1 MKDFNLKELG
11 VIHMVID
18 MALENSDSLDA
29 PPHIIRTFESILEK
43 LQPLIDKECEIFNE
57 FQNLASQLE
66 DVELASRII
75 VKNPDAVTT
84 EYTNN

>member
-18 MALENSDSLDA
+18 MALENSDDLDA
-29 PPHIIRTFESILEK
+29 PPHIITTFESILAK
-43 LQPLIDKECEIFNE
+43 LQPLIDEQCEIFNE
-57 FQNLASQLE
+57 FQELTTQLA

-75 VKNPDAVTT
+75 AKNPDAVTT
-84 EYTNN
+84 EYTN

>member
-18 MALENSDSLDA
+18 MALENADDIDA
-29 PPHIIRTFESILEK
+29 PPHIVATFESILEK
-43 LQPLIDKECEIFNE
+43 LQPLIDAECAIFNE
-57 FQNLASQLE
+57 FQQLTTQLE

-75 VKNPDAVTT
+75 AKNPDAVTT
-84 EYTNN
+84 EYTN

>member
-18 MALENSDSLDA
+18 MALENADDIDA
-29 PPHIIRTFESILEK
+29 PPHIVATFKSILEK
-43 LQPLIDKECEIFNE
+43 LQPLIDAECAIFNE
-57 FQNLASQLE
+57 FQQLTTQLE

-75 VKNPDAVTT
+75 AKNPDAVTT
-84 EYTNN
+84 EYTN

>member
-18 MALENSDSLDA
+18 MALENADELNA
-29 PPHIIRTFESILEK
+29 PKEIVATFQSVLEK
-43 LQPLIDKECEIFNE
+43 LQPLIDRECQIFNE
-57 FQNLASQLE
+57 FQELTTQLE

-75 VKNPDAVTT
+75 TKNPDAVTT
-84 EYTNN
+84 EYN

>member
-18 MALENSDSLDA
+18 MALENADDIDA
-29 PPHIIRTFESILEK
+29 PPHIIKTFQSILEK
-43 LQPLIDKECEIFNE
+43 LQPLIDAECEIFNE
-57 FQNLASQLE
+57 FQELTSLLE

-75 VKNPDAVTT
+75 AKNPDAVTT
-84 EYTNN
+84 EYTN

>member
-18 MALENSDSLDA
+18 MALENADDIDA
-29 PPHIIRTFESILEK
+29 PPHIVATFQSILEK
-43 LQPLIDKECEIFNE
+43 LQPLIDAECEIFNE
-57 FQNLASQLE
+57 FQELTSLLE

-75 VKNPDAVTT
+75 AKNPDAVTT
-84 EYTNN
+84 EYTN

>member
-18 MALENSDSLDA
+18 MALENADDIDA
-29 PPHIIRTFESILEK
+29 PPHIVATFESILEK
-43 LQPLIDKECEIFNE
+43 LQPLIDAECAIFNE
-57 FQNLASQLE
+57 FQELTTQLE

-75 VKNPDAVTT
+75 AKNPDAVTT
-84 EYTNN
+84 EYTN

>member
-18 MALENSDSLDA
+18 MALENADDIDA
-29 PPHIIRTFESILEK
+29 PPHIVATFESILAK
-43 LQPLIDKECEIFNE
+43 LQPLIDKECEIYNE
-57 FQNLASQLE
+57 FQELTSQLE

>member
-18 MALENSDSLDA
+18 MALENADDIDA
-29 PPHIIRTFESILEK
+29 PPHIVATFESILEK

-57 FQNLASQLE
+57 FQQLTTQLE

-75 VKNPDAVTT
+75 AKNPDAVTT
-84 EYTNN
+84 EYTN

>member
-18 MALENSDSLDA
+18 MALENADDIDA
-29 PPHIIRTFESILEK
+29 PPHIVATFESILAK
-43 LQPLIDKECEIFNE
+43 LQPLIDKECAIFNE
-57 FQNLASQLE
+57 FQELTSLLD

-75 VKNPDAVTT
+75 AKNPNAVTT
-84 EYTNN
+84 EYTN

>member
-18 MALENSDSLDA
+18 MALENADELNA
-29 PPHIIRTFESILEK
+29 PKEIVATFQSILEK
-43 LQPLIDKECEIFNE
+43 LQPLIDKECAIFNE
-57 FQNLASQLE
+57 FQELTSQLE

-75 VKNPDAVTT
+75 YKNPDAVTT
-84 EYTNN
+84 EYN

>member
-18 MALENSDSLDA
+18 MALENADELDA
-29 PPHIIRTFESILEK
+29 PKEIVATFQSILEK
-43 LQPLIDKECEIFNE
+43 LQPLIDAECAIFNE
-57 FQNLASQLE
+57 FQELTTQLE

-75 VKNPDAVTT
+75 QKNPDAVTT
-84 EYTNN
+84 EYK

>member
-18 MALENSDSLDA
+18 MALENADDIDA
-29 PPHIIRTFESILEK
+29 PPHIVATFESILEK
-43 LQPLIDKECEIFNE
+43 LQPLIDAECAIFNE
-57 FQNLASQLE
+57 FQELTSLLE

-75 VKNPDAVTT
+75 AKNPDAVTT
-84 EYTNN
+84 EYTN

>member
-18 MALENSDSLDA
+18 MALDNADNIDA
-29 PPHIIRTFESILEK
+29 PPHIVATFESILEK
-43 LQPLIDKECEIFNE
+43 LQPLIDAECEIFNE
-57 FQNLASQLE
+57 FQELTTQLE

-75 VKNPDAVTT
+75 QKNPDAVTT
-84 EYTNN
+84 DYK

>member
-18 MALENSDSLDA
+18 MALENADDIDA
-29 PPHIIRTFESILEK
+29 PPHIVATFESILEK
-43 LQPLIDKECEIFNE
+43 LQPLIDAECAIFNE
-57 FQNLASQLE
+57 FQELTSSLE

-75 VKNPDAVTT
+75 AKNPDAVTT
-84 EYTNN
+84 EYTN

>member
-1 MKDFNLKELG
+1 MKDFTLRELG

-18 MALENSDSLDA
+18 MALENADDIDA
-29 PPHIIRTFESILEK
+29 PPHIVATFESILEK

-57 FQNLASQLE
+57 FQELTRQLE

-75 VKNPDAVTT
+75 AKNPDAVTT
-84 EYTNN
+84 EYTN

>member
-18 MALENSDSLDA
+18 MALDNSDGLDA
-29 PPHIIRTFESILEK
+29 PPDLIKVFESILEK
-43 LQPLIDKECEIFNE
+43 LQPLIDAECAIFNE
-57 FQNLASQLE
+57 FQELTTQLE

-75 VKNPDAVTT
+75 QKNPEAVTT
-84 EYTNN
+84 DYQ